1 MVFRPSL
8 PYARPIGQYRAMKQ
22 APLLPDRHK
31 QQDIFI
37 CNVLDSIPKDD
48 MGSMEHPM
56 FSLSTKPDHRVRHY
70 EHNDNTVTIKPGSDG
85 LATIMDK
92 DILIFCTSQLVAA
105 LNEGREVSRT
115 VRLTAHNLLVF
126 TNRLTN
132 GRSYERLKAAFDR
145 LATTYITTSLET
157 GGKRIDRGFGII
169 DSWEIVRETAS
180 GRMEAVEVTLSEWLY
195 NSILGREVLTISR
208 DYFRLRQPIERR
220 LYEFARKHCGNQ
232 KQWIV
237 GLKTLHKKTGTSGT
251 LREFRR
257 KVKDIAETNH
267 LPDYRLS
274 LDGADNAV
282 FIKRAEDKP
291 KIQTRRGPRL
301 RTDTYLKA
309 KKAAPGLDVYYL
321 EQEWLDWW
329 HESGEPDLRT
339 PDGAFI
345 NFCKKRYARQF
356 QS

>member
-1 MVFRPSL
+1 
-8 PYARPIGQYRAMKQ
+8 MKQ

-31 QQDIFI
+31 QQDIFL

-70 EHNDNTVTIKPGSDG
+70 EHNNNTVTIKPGSDG

-132 GRSYERLKAAFDR
+132 GRSYERLRAAFDR
-145 LATTYITTSLET
+145 LTTTYITTSLET

-195 NSILGREVLTISR
+195 NAILGREVLTLSR
-208 DYFRLRQPIERR
+208 DYFRLRKPIERR
-220 LYEFARKHCGNQ
+220 LYELARKHCGNQ
-232 KQWIV
+232 KKWIV
-237 GLKTLHKKTGTSGT
+237 NLKTLHKKTGASCT
-251 LREFRR
+251 LRKFRENLNPILANN
-257 KVKDIAETNH
+257 V
-267 LPDYRLS
+267 LPDYRID
-274 LDGADNAV
+274 LDDAGNAI
-282 FIKRAEDKP
+282 FTKRSEDKP
-291 KIQTRRGPRL
+291 KMQARR
-301 RTDTYLKA
+301 
-309 KKAAPGLDVYYL
+309 
-321 EQEWLDWW
+321 
-329 HESGEPDLRT
+329 
-339 PDGAFI
+339 
-345 NFCKKRYARQF
+345 C
-356 QS
+356 